1 MSKGNM
7 LLGYARG
14 KVGSL
19 VFLRRKNEQITR
31 SYNSKPA
38 NPNTMAQSAQ
48 RVQLANLVS
57 FYRAVKALL
66 GHSFTDAKPNQSSYN
81 AFVAAN
87 LNSIRVYLSKEAAHA
102 HAAVVAPYVVSS
114 GILPSIQVQGVGA
127 NATTNI
133 AVGDVENTDDMT
145 IGAFTRALIDNN
157 NNIEEGMQLSYV
169 SLVQENDV
177 NTGFPVVVPTLSEI
191 TLDLSSQELLAD
203 YLPVQSRAVRG
214 GFLAHGALV
223 AQGGFAWIL
232 SKKDASGK
240 TIASTQRIVVT
251 SPSVYAG
258 FSSANAAIEAT
269 RSYGASAEYYL
280 TPGGTDANSSSIAS
294 ANPSVANV
302 NIEGIGSLASAEQ
315 TDLSAGDIPIKIAGS
330 NLAALTDVQVRF
342 NGSSPALVVDITS
355 SSATLIEGTIPLKSS
370 ITTVRKVEILFNAL
384 PVATFNLTS
393 SGSGE
398 NYPME

>member
-38 NPNTMAQSAQ
+38 NPNTLAQSAQ

-57 FYRAVKALL
+57 FYRAIKALL

-81 AFVAAN
+81 AFIAAN
-87 LNSIRVYLSKEAAHA
+87 LNAVRVYLPKDAAQA
-102 HAAVVAPYVVSS
+102 RAAVVAPYLISS
-114 GILPSIQVQGVGA
+114 GILPSVQVQGVGA

-133 AVGDVENTDDMT
+133 AVGEIESTDNLT

-169 SLVQENDV
+169 SLVQANDV
-177 NTGFPVVVPTLSEI
+177 NTGFPVIVPTLSEI
-191 TLDLSSQELLAD
+191 TLDLGSQELLSD
-203 YLPVQSRAVRG
+203 FLPIQARAVRG
-214 GFLAHGALV
+214 GFLAHGPLV
-223 AQGGFAWIL
+223 AQGGFAWVL
-232 SKKDASGK
+232 SKKDSNGK

-269 RSYGASAEYYL
+269 RSYGAAAEYYL
-280 TPGGTDANSSSIAS
+280 TPGGADGNSSSIAS

-315 TDLSAGDIPIKIAGS
+315 TDLSAGDIPIQIAGS

-342 NGSSPALVVDITS
+342 NGKSPALVVDIAT
-355 SSATLIEGTIPLKSS
+355 SSATLIEGTIPLESS
-370 ITTVRKVEILFNAL
+370 ITAVKKVEILFNAL
-384 PVATFNLTS
+384 PVATFNLKG

>member
-87 LNSIRVYLSKEAAHA
+87 LNSIRVYLPKEAAHA

-127 NATTNI
+127 NAVTNI
-133 AVGDVENTDDMT
+133 AVGDIESTDDLT
-145 IGAFTRALIDNN
+145 IGEFTRALVDNN
-157 NNIEEGMQLSYV
+157 NNIAEGMQLSYV

-177 NTGFPVVVPTLSEI
+177 NTGFPVVVPNLHEI
-191 TLDLSSQELLAD
+191 TLDLGSQDLLAD
-203 YLPVQSRAVRG
+203 FLPVQSRAVRG
-214 GFLAHGALV
+214 GFLAHGDLV

-232 SKKDASGK
+232 SKKDANGK
-240 TIASTQRIVVT
+240 TVASTQRLVVT

-258 FSSANAAIEAT
+258 FSSANAALEAT
-269 RSYGASAEYYL
+269 RSYGASEEYYL
-280 TPGGTDANSSSIAS
+280 TPGGADANSSSLAS

-315 TDLSAGDIPIKIAGS
+315 TDLSAGDIPIRIAGS

-342 NGSSPALVVDITS
+342 NGSSPALAVEITS
-355 SSATLIEGTIPLKSS
+355 SAATLIEGKIPLKSS
-370 ITTVRKVEILFNAL
+370 IPTVRKVEILFNAM
-384 PVATFNLTS
+384 PVATFNLKS

-398 NYPME
+398 SYPME

>member
-38 NPNTMAQSAQ
+38 NPNTLAQSAQ

-57 FYRAVKALL
+57 FYRALKALL

-81 AFVAAN
+81 AFVSAN
-87 LNSIRVYLSKEAAHA
+87 LNSVRVYLPKEAANA
-102 HAAVVAPYVVSS
+102 HAAVVAPYIISS
-114 GILPSIQVQGVGA
+114 GILPSIQVQGVGP

-133 AVGDVENTDDMT
+133 AVGDIENTDDMT
-145 IGAFTRALIDNN
+145 IGEFTRALIDNN

-191 TLDLSSQELLAD
+191 TLDLGSVELLSA
-203 YLPVQSRAVRG
+203 YMPVQCRAVRG

-232 SKKDASGK
+232 SKKDVNGK
-240 TIASTQRIVVT
+240 TIASTQRVVVT

-280 TPGGTDANSSSIAS
+280 TPGGEDANSSSIVS
-294 ANPSVANV
+294 TNPSVANV

-315 TDLSAGDIPIKIAGS
+315 TDLSKGDIPIQIAGS

-342 NGSSPALVVDITS
+342 NGNSPALVVDITS
-355 SSATLIEGTIPLKSS
+355 SSATMIEGTIPLTSS
-370 ITTVRKVEILFNAL
+370 LTTVRKVEILFNAL
-384 PVATFNLTS
+384 PVATFNLKS

-398 NYPME
+398 SYPME

>member
-38 NPNTMAQSAQ
+38 NPNTVAQSAQ

-57 FYRAVKALL
+57 FYRALKALL

-87 LNSIRVYLSKEAAHA
+87 LNSVRVYLSKDASQARA
-102 HAAVVAPYVVSS
+102 TVVAPYIISS

-133 AVGDVENTDDMT
+133 AVGDIESTDDMT
-145 IGAFTRALIDNN
+145 IGDFTRALIDHN
-157 NNIEEGMQLSYV
+157 NNIVEGMQLSYV

-177 NTGFPVVVPTLSEI
+177 NTGFPVVVPTFSEI
-191 TLDLSSQELLAD
+191 TLDLGSVELLST
-203 YLPVQSRAVRG
+203 YLPVQARAVRG

-232 SKKDASGK
+232 SKKDENGK

-251 SPSVYAG
+251 SPSVYTG
-258 FSSANAAIEAT
+258 FSSANAALEAT
-269 RSYGASAEYYL
+269 RSYGANEEYYL
-280 TPGGTDANSSSIAS
+280 TPGGADANSSSIAS

-302 NIEGIGSLASAEQ
+302 IINGVGSLANAEQ
-315 TDLSAGDIPIKIAGS
+315 TNLSAADVPIQIAGS

-342 NGSSPALVVDITS
+342 NGNSPALVVDITS
-355 SSATLIEGTIPLKSS
+355 SSATLIEGTIPLTSS
-370 ITTVRKVEILFNAL
+370 IPTVRKVEILFDAL
-384 PVATFNLTS
+384 PVATFNLKEPT
-393 SGSGE
+393 GGGDE
-398 NYPME
+398 PMS